1 MARGRAV
8 GRLRKESLRKES
20 LRKDSLRKDSL
31 RKDSM
36 RKKRLRKA
44 RLRKEQA
51 FHIVSAC
58 IGRSDDFRH
67 NECTTCPYQLCTY
80 NKNTHTV
87 IETVSET
94 YAMLLRSQLA
104 K

>member
-8 GRLRKESLRKES
+8 GSLRKESLRKES
-20 LRKDSLRKDSL
+20 LRKDSLRKE
-31 RKDSM
+31 SM

-44 RLRKEQA
+44 RLRKEQS

-67 NECTTCPYQLCTY
+67 SESPKKQARHVHTNCVHTI
-80 NKNTHTV
+80 KTHT
-87 IETVSET
+87 
-94 YAMLLRSQLA
+94 LLSRQFRKPTQCYLGA
-104 K
+104 N

>member
-8 GRLRKESLRKES
+8 GSLRKESLRKES
-20 LRKDSLRKDSL
+20 LRKDNLRKE
-31 RKDSM
+31 SM

-58 IGRSDDFRH
+58 IGRSDDFKH
-67 NECTTCPYQLCTY
+67 SESPKK
-80 NKNTHTV
+80 NKHDMSIPIV
-87 IETVSET
+87 YI
-94 YAMLLRSQLA
+94 Q
-104 K
+104 